1 MRINGAR
8 SSSGAGLLL
17 TLAVLMGSSAAQA
30 QSLDDIVE
38 AAIAAT
44 GGREAISRIESLR
57 RAGPFTMDTE
67 LGLLEG
73 EMEAVII
80 PNQKVYQSLRS
91 DLFTQTSAWDG
102 VVAWQ
107 SDDFT
112 GTVELSGTDAANL
125 RNQSVLDWYQGFENP
140 AFDDVQYRKG
150 DDQQVGGRDHFVI
163 ELSAGGIPYRYFIDK
178 ETYLATQIL
187 LEMSNPQLGGMVEIT
202 VRLSEYETFEGV
214 QMPTRQLLSIPGLFE
229 LDTTFSETVINGP
242 VDEAIFAKP

>member
-1 MRINGAR
+1 MPINGAQ
-8 SSSGAGLLL
+8 SSSRAGLVL
-17 TLAVLMGSSAAQA
+17 TLAVLMGAGAARA
-30 QSLDDIVE
+30 QSLDEIVE
-38 AAIAAT
+38 AAIAAS
-44 GGREAISRIESLR
+44 GGREAIGRIESVR
-57 RAGPFTMDTE
+57 RTGPFTMDTE
-67 LGLLEG
+67 LGPLGG

-102 VVAWQ
+102 TVAWQ

-125 RNQSVLDWYQGFENP
+125 RNQSVLEWYQGFENP

-187 LEMSNPQLGGMVEIT
+187 LEMAIPDVGGMIEIR

-214 QMPTRQLLSIPGLFE
+214 KMPTRQLLSIPGLFE

>member
-1 MRINGAR
+1 MTIDAIRSAGRAR
-8 SSSGAGLLL
+8 LMM
-17 TLAVLMGSSAAQA
+17 TLAVLVWPGAAQA
-30 QSLDDIVE
+30 QSLDEIVE
-38 AAIAAT
+38 TAIAAT
-44 GGREAISRIESLR
+44 GGREAISRIESVR
-57 RAGPFTMDTE
+57 RTGPFMMDTE

-73 EMEAVII
+73 ELEAVII
-80 PNQKVYQSLRS
+80 PNRKVYQSLRS

-102 VVAWQ
+102 TVAWQ

-187 LEMSNPQLGGMVEIT
+187 LETSNPQLGGMVEIT

-214 QMPTRQLLSIPGLFE
+214 KMPTRQLLSIPGLFE
-229 LDTTFSETVINGP
+229 LDSTFSQTVINGP